1 MKYKPYKN
9 KFLGQNYFLLI
20 MLLLTGLL
28 HKLPFYEEL
37 NVVEI
42 SKAFQGYARSYKV
55 EILDSKDLLVE
66 LKTSKS
72 SIKDL
77 FKDFLN
83 ELESFKYQITV
94 AVLLSKH
101 CFFKFCN

>member
-28 HKLPFYEEL
+28 HKLLFYEEL

-42 SKAFQGYARSYKV
+42 SKAFQGYTR
-55 EILDSKDLLVE
+55 
-66 LKTSKS
+66 LKG
-72 SIKDL
+72 
-77 FKDFLN
+77 
-83 ELESFKYQITV
+83 SF
-94 AVLLSKH
+94 S
-101 CFFKFCN
+101 